1 MLINSVL
8 DAQKSG
14 LVQISAIF
22 DRIGFHRSM
31 YTDSLLELIDI
42 DYTDGELNF
51 PEFLDVILTYG
62 MFERNEIFKCKLES
76 FVHKAQSLSIQISSV
91 TRT

>member
-1 MLINSVL
+1 MI
-8 DAQKSG
+8 DTPKSG
-14 LVQISAIF
+14 LVQISSVF

-51 PEFLDVILTYG
+51 SEFLDVILTYG
-62 MFERNEIFKCKLES
+62 MFERNEIFKCELQS
-76 FVHKAQSLSIQISSV
+76 FVVEAQSINSDIISYADIIFYCP
-91 TRT
+91 

>member
-1 MLINSVL
+1 MI
-8 DAQKSG
+8 DTQKSG
-14 LVQISAIF
+14 LVQISSVF

-51 PEFLDVILTYG
+51 SEFLDVILTYG
-62 MFERNEIFKCKLES
+62 MFERNEIFKCKR
-76 FVHKAQSLSIQISSV
+76 Q
-91 TRT
+91 